1 MMLVAPCPPRG
12 LLHRRLVV
20 VPGQHPQALLPRH
33 INFCLS
39 GLVLREVT
47 FQNQLISFLYCKLF
61 RAGNE
66 ITYSLL
72 PGDVPFQMS
81 FIR

>member
-1 MMLVAPCPPRG
+1 MLVAPCPPRG
-12 LLHRRLVV
+12 LLHMRLVV
-20 VPGQHPQALLPRH
+20 VLGQHPQALLSRY

-39 GLVLREVT
+39 GLVPREVIL
-47 FQNQLISFLYCKLF
+47 QNQLISFLYYKLF

-72 PGDVPFQMS
+72 LGDIPFQMS